1 MRFLI
6 TIIFILLIK
15 IGFAQ
20 KLVLPEKPYIL
31 VIGKDTLITQTII
44 ETAPDLSGLMTSGNN
59 LSDIRLNLKIKD
71 DTVGHK
77 PIYANGD
84 SLRVWTYLFKDE
96 KYTINFPK
104 RIDTVTGIDLFTG
117 NQSLQIDT
125 TDHIEINK
133 LIDTLTIAELNKLLD
148 TEIEVF
154 YGRKKLKVRR
164 ISVLFIW
171 PSGETYGTNY
181 EETKIGN
188 YPTIKKAIKTISPNG
203 YIVLNQIWFYDE
215 KRKQNGISGK
225 IGWKIK

>member
-6 TIIFILLIK
+6 KIIFILLIK

-20 KLVLPEKPYIL
+20 KVALPEKPYIL
-31 VIGKDTLITQTII
+31 VIGKDTFITQTII

-84 SLRVWTYLFKDE
+84 SLRVWTYLFKGE
-96 KYTINFPK
+96 KYTINFPQ
-104 RIDTVTGIDLFTG
+104 RIDTVKGIDLFTG
-117 NQSLQIDT
+117 DQSLQIDT
-125 TDHIEINK
+125 TDHIEINR
-133 LIDTLTIAELNKLLD
+133 LIDTLTIGELNKLLD

-171 PSGETYGTNY
+171 PNGRTYGTNY
-181 EETKIGN
+181 EETKIGS
-188 YPTIKKAIKTISPNG
+188 YPTIKEAVKTISPNG
-203 YIVLNQIWFYDE
+203 YIVLNRVWFDDE
-215 KRKQNGISGK
+215 RKKQNGISGK